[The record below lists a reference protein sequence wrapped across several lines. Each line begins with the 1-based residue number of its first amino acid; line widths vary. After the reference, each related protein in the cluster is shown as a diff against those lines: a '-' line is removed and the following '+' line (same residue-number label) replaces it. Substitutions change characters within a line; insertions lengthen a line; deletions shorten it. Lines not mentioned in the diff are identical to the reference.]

1 MKGKGFNKTSQKLQ
15 KEIPLD
21 LKNMK
26 MYVVDEKERHKAPQP
41 Q

>member
-15 KEIPLD
+15 EEIPLD

-26 MYVVDEKERHKAPQP
+26 MYVVDEKERRMAHEPQ
-41 Q
+41 